1 MKKGLEDIN
10 GFLDRGVTVKGE
22 LQFTNMLRLDGRVE
36 GKIIS
41 DSHLVVGRGAEV
53 EGEIDVGH
61 ATLGGS
67 VRGTVRAKKRVE
79 ILRDARVTADLH
91 APTLTIEEGAF
102 FEGRCHMSGAKKAH
116 GAQESQPFLAAAK
129 PVLRTASEG
138 GSEEERSGVG
148 GPVVGMKQASSKQ

>member
-22 LQFTNMLRLDGRVE
+22 LHFTDMLRLDGRVE
-36 GKIIS
+36 GKIVS

-61 ATLGGS
+61 ATLGGT
-67 VRGTVRAKKRVE
+67 VRGTVRAKKHVE
-79 ILRDARVTADLH
+79 ILRDAKVMADLH

-102 FEGRCHMSGAKKAH
+102 FEGRCHMSDAKKTH
-116 GAQESQPFLAAAK
+116 GAQESQPFLTAAK
-129 PVLRTASEG
+129 PVLRTASEDG
-138 GSEEERSGVG
+138 RSDVAGS
-148 GPVVGMKQASSKQ
+148 VVGMKQVSSK

>member
-22 LQFTNMLRLDGRVE
+22 LHFTDMLRLDGRVE

-61 ATLGGS
+61 ATLGGT
-67 VRGTVRAKKRVE
+67 VRGTVRAKKHVE
-79 ILRDARVTADLH
+79 ILRDAKVMADLH
-91 APTLTIEEGAF
+91 TPTLTIEEGAF
-102 FEGRCHMSGAKKAH
+102 FEGRCHMSGAKKTH

-129 PVLRTASEG
+129 HT
-138 GSEEERSGVG
+138 GSDAAFAEPSAAGSS
-148 GPVVGMKQASSKQ
+148 VVGMKQVSSK